1 MFRGR
6 SFAVYFGIILLL
18 LCAGWLLF
26 LRRDSFA
33 GEAVSHILQTLSA
46 LYAAV
51 LLLRA
56 SGKEAKY
63 WLYYGLGLLFYFV
76 AQLIWTIVTLMRGA
90 GPDYLGI
97 PELLWRLQYLFFLIA
112 LYMQYQHRRSN
123 LAFRFVLDILLYG
136 TMASTL
142 YWNFLIEPVLSHHHV
157 NRNVVGYYMF
167 NSSFNAV
174 IVFLLLFFSW
184 YGKKIISNRANM
196 FLLSGFLIKLLGN
209 TAFVYLLSY
218 AAAGEQWSWIA
229 DFCWFIGMMFIGF
242 AALPDKE
249 ARSAPLRPGNESKQ
263 TFMRRYA
270 LIIFVCAALIAVIC
284 RLGDFSIISIGA
296 IVTVVLLAI
305 RLSVG
310 IYELESAGAALMQS
324 RVNYDNFVESSLLGV
339 FIEQNGR
346 LVYMNP
352 QGESM
357 FGCEPGQMLGQP
369 LASFLLEADRD
380 RLKQEFNEICR
391 MNQSSRLAVAAR
403 KSNQMDLFL
412 EMQAAPAFFKGKPA
426 ISGLLL
432 DVTESKLSE
441 QHLIRSEKLSVI
453 GQLAAGVAHEI
464 RNPLTALKG
473 FTQLLHRRTTDQNRH
488 YFDMMLTELE
498 RINYIVGEFM
508 LLSKPHQ
515 WQQMNSCDMG
525 SLLDDII
532 PIMQSQAIIT
542 NVSISA
548 EKSPDLP
555 LVQCDANQIKQVLVN
570 LMKNAIE
577 AMPDGGELH
586 VHMRKDY
593 KGYMVIDIIDQGVG
607 IPQHVI
613 DRLGEPF
620 YTTKDTGTGLGLTV
634 CFKIIQSHGGTLSIT
649 SEPNIGTTATVRLPA

>member
-6 SFAVYFGIILLL
+6 SFSFHVGMILLL
-18 LCAGWLLF
+18 LCAVWLLL
-26 LRRDSFA
+26 LRKESFSGA
-33 GEAVSHILQTLSA
+33 AVSNVLQTLA
-46 LYAAV
+46 AVYAAV
-51 LLLRA
+51 LVLRA
-56 SGKEAKY
+56 SSKEEKY
-63 WLYYGLGLLFYFV
+63 WFFYGLGLLVYFV
-76 AQLIWTIVTLMRGA
+76 AQLIWTIVTLMRGSE
-90 GPDYLGI
+90 PDYMGI
-97 PELLWRLQYLFFLIA
+97 PEMLWRLQFIFYLIA
-112 LYMQYQHRRSN
+112 LYKQYQQRHSN
-123 LAFRFVLDILLYG
+123 LAFRFILDILLYG

-142 YWNFLIEPVLSHHHV
+142 YWNFQLKPILSDHYIDGD
-157 NRNVVGYYMF
+157 VVGYNMF
-167 NSSFNAV
+167 NSSFSAV

-184 YGKKIISNRANM
+184 YGKKTASTRANL
-196 FLLSGFLIKLLGN
+196 FLLSGFVFKLLGN

-218 AAAGEQWSWIA
+218 EAAGEYLLWIS
-229 DFCWFIGMMFIGF
+229 DLCWFLGLMFIGF
-242 AALPDKE
+242 AALPDRE
-249 ARSAPLRPGNESKQ
+249 LQDAYLRPGNESKQ

-284 RLGDFSIISIGA
+284 RLGEFSIISAGA
-296 IVTVVLLAI
+296 ILAVVLLGI

-324 RVNYDNFVESSLLGV
+324 RVNYDNFAESSLFGV

-352 QGESM
+352 HGESM
-357 FGCEPGQMLGQP
+357 FGSQPGLMLGQP
-369 LASFLLEADRD
+369 LASFLLEEDRD
-380 RLKQEFNEICR
+380 RLKQEFSAICR
-391 MNQSSRLAVAAR
+391 LNQTSRLAVAAR
-403 KSNQMDLFL
+403 KANQTDLFL

-473 FTQLLHRRTTDQNRH
+473 FTQLLHRRTADQNRQ
-488 YFDMMLTELE
+488 YFAMMLTELE

-515 WQQMNSCDMG
+515 WQQMNHCNMA
-525 SLLDDII
+525 SLLDDIV
-532 PIMQSQAIIT
+532 PIMESQAIIT

-555 LVQCDANQIKQVLVN
+555 IVLCDANQIKQVLVN

-577 AMPDGGELH
+577 AMPGGGELH
-586 VHMRKDY
+586 VHMKKDH
-593 KGYMVIDIIDQGVG
+593 KGHIVIDIIDQGIG

-634 CFKIIQSHGGTLSIT
+634 CFKIIQAHGGSLSIS
-649 SEPNIGTTATVRLPA
+649 SEPNVGTTATIRLPA

>member
-1 MFRGR
+1 LFRGR
-6 SFAVYFGIILLL
+6 SFSFYIGMILLL
-18 LCAGWLLF
+18 VCAGWLLL
-26 LRRDSFA
+26 LRRESFA
-33 GEAVSHILQTLSA
+33 GLAVSNILQMLSS
-46 LYAAV
+46 LYAAI
-51 LLLRA
+51 LLIRA
-56 SGKEAKY
+56 SSKGTKY
-63 WLYYGLGLLFYFV
+63 WFYYGLGLLSYFA
-76 AQLIWTIVTLMRGA
+76 AQLIWTIVTLMRGSE
-90 GPDYLGI
+90 PDYMGI
-97 PELLWRLQYLFFLIA
+97 PELLWRLQYIFYLIA
-112 LYMQYQHRRSN
+112 LYMQYQQRQSN
-123 LAFRFVLDILLYG
+123 LALRFILDILLYG

-142 YWNFLIEPVLSHHHV
+142 YWNFQIKPILSDHYIDGDV
-157 NRNVVGYYMF
+157 AGYNMF
-167 NSSFNAV
+167 NSSFSAV

-184 YGKKIISNRANM
+184 YGKKTISSWASV
-196 FLLSGFLIKLLGN
+196 FLVAGFSIKLLGN
-209 TAFVYLLSY
+209 TAYVYLLSY
-218 AAAGEQWSWIA
+218 DAVGEHMSWIS
-229 DFCWFIGMMFIGF
+229 DFCWFLSMMLIGF

-249 ARSAPLRPGNESKQ
+249 LQAASLRPGNESRQ
-263 TFMRRYA
+263 TFMKRYA

-284 RLGDFSIISIGA
+284 RLGDFSIISAGA
-296 IVTVVLLAI
+296 IVTVVLLGI

-324 RVNYDNFVESSLLGV
+324 RVNYDNFVESSLFGV
-339 FIEQNGR
+339 FIEQDDR

-352 QGESM
+352 YGENL
-357 FGCEPGQMLGQP
+357 FGCQPGQMLGQP
-369 LASFLLEADRD
+369 LASFLLEEDRD
-380 RLKQEFNEICR
+380 RLKQEFSTICR
-391 MNQSSRLAVAAR
+391 LHHTSRIAIAGRKANQT
-403 KSNQMDLFL
+403 DLFL

-473 FTQLLHRRTTDQNRH
+473 FTQLLHRRTADQNRE

-515 WQQMNSCDMG
+515 WQQMNRCDMG

-542 NVSISA
+542 NVSIAA
-548 EKSPDLP
+548 EKSLDLP
-555 LVQCDANQIKQVLVN
+555 TVLCDANQIKQVLIN

-586 VHMRKDY
+586 VHMKKDH
-593 KGYMVIDIIDQGVG
+593 KGHIIIDIIDKGIG

-634 CFKIIQSHGGTLSIT
+634 CFKIIQSHGGTLAIS
-649 SEPNIGTTATVRLPA
+649 SEPNVGTTATIRLPA

>member
-6 SFAVYFGIILLL
+6 SLSFHVGMILLL
-18 LCAGWLLF
+18 VCACWLAL
-26 LRRDSFA
+26 LRKESFA
-33 GEAVSHILQTLSA
+33 GVAVSNILQTLAS

-56 SGKEAKY
+56 SSKEAKY
-63 WLYYGLGLLFYFV
+63 WLFYGIGLTVYFV
-76 AQLIWTIVTLMRGA
+76 AQLIWTIVTIMQGSE
-90 GPDYLGI
+90 PDYLGI
-97 PELLWRLQYLFFLIA
+97 PELLWRFQYIFYLIA
-112 LYMQYQHRRSN
+112 LYMQFQQRRSSI
-123 LAFRFVLDILLYG
+123 AFRFILDILLYG

-142 YWNFLIEPVLSHHHV
+142 YWNFQIKPILSQHSV
-157 NRNVVGYYMF
+157 NPDVVGYHMF
-167 NSSFNAV
+167 NSSFSAV

-184 YGKKIISNRANM
+184 YGKKVVSGKANL
-196 FLLSGFLIKLLGN
+196 FLLSGFVLKLLGN
-209 TAFVYLLSY
+209 TAFVYLLSCMVT
-218 AAAGEQWSWIA
+218 GESSFWIS
-229 DFCWFIGMMFIGF
+229 DFCWFLGLLLIGF

-249 ARSAPLRPGNESKQ
+249 PQEAALRPGNESKQ

-270 LIIFVCAALIAVIC
+270 LIIFVCAALIATIC

-296 IVTVVLLAI
+296 IVTVILLGI

-310 IYELESAGAALMQS
+310 IYELETAGAALMQS
-324 RVNYDNFVESSLLGV
+324 RVNYDNFVESSLFGV
-339 FIEQNGR
+339 FIEQNGK
-346 LVYMNP
+346 LVYMNEY
-352 QGESM
+352 GETM
-357 FGCEPGQMLGQP
+357 FGCQPGQMLGKP
-369 LASFLLEADRD
+369 LASFMLEDD
-380 RLKQEFNEICR
+380 GERLKQEL
-391 MNQSSRLAVAAR
+391 SSVCLFKRTSRIAIAAR
-403 KSNQMDLFL
+403 KGNQTDLFL

-473 FTQLLHRRTTDQNRH
+473 FTQLLHRRTDVQNRQ
-488 YFDMMLTELE
+488 YFEMMLTELE

-508 LLSKPHQ
+508 LLSKPNQ
-515 WQQMNSCDMG
+515 WQQMNRCDIG
-525 SLLDDII
+525 LLLDDII

-542 NVSISA
+542 NIAIMVD
-548 EKSPDLP
+548 KSPDMPIVL
-555 LVQCDANQIKQVLVN
+555 CDANQIKQVLVN

-586 VHMRKDY
+586 VHMKKDHQ
-593 KGYMVIDIIDQGVG
+593 GFVVIDIIDQGIG

-620 YTTKDTGTGLGLTV
+620 YTTKDAGTGLGLTV
-634 CFKIIQSHGGTLSIT
+634 CFKIIQSHGGTLIFT
-649 SEPNIGTTATVRLPA
+649 SEPNVGTTATIRLPA